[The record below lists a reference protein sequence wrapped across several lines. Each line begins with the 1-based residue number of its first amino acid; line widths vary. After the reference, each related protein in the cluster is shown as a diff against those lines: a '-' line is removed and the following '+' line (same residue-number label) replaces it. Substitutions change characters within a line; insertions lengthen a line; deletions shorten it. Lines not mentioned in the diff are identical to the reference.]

1 MTRSALLALAAALAV
16 TLLATPAEAQW
27 KWKDKSG
34 RVQYSDLPP
43 PQGTPDTDILTRPSG
58 GSGRQAAPASPAALA
73 AAGLSASG
81 AAAASSSPTAAPAS
95 RGADPE
101 LEAKRKI
108 AEQEQQKKIKDLEA
122 KMAVA
127 KADNCVRAKSQLQ
140 TIDSGIR
147 LARSN
152 EKGEREFLD
161 DAQRASERKR
171 AQDAIAS
178 DCK

>member
-1 MTRSALLALAAALAV
+1 MTRSVLLALAV
-16 TLLATPAEAQW
+16 TLAATFLATPAEAQW

-43 PQGTPDTDILTRPSG
+43 PQGTPDSDILNRPSG
-58 GSGRQAAPASPAALA
+58 GSGRQVPPASPAALA

-81 AAAASSSPTAAPAS
+81 ASASAPAAAPAP
-95 RGADPE
+95 RGPDPE

-122 KMAVA
+122 KMAAA

-161 DAQRASERKR
+161 DAQRAAERKR
-171 AQDAIAS
+171 AQDAITS

>member
-1 MTRSALLALAAALAV
+1 MTRSALLALVAAVA
-16 TLLATPAEAQW
+16 TGLLALPAEAQW

-43 PQGTPDTDILTRPSG
+43 PPGTPDADILGRPG
-58 GSGRQAAPASPAALA
+58 AGARRPVPASPAALE
-73 AAGLSASG
+73 AAGLAASG
-81 AAAASSSPTAAPAS
+81 AVAASAPALQP
-95 RGADPE
+95 RTADPE

-108 AEQEQQKKIKDLEA
+108 AEQEQQKKVKELEA
-122 KMAVA
+122 KLASA
-127 KADNCVRAKSQLQ
+127 KADNCARAKGSLQ

-147 LARSN
+147 LARTN

-161 DAQRASERKR
+161 DAQRGAERKR

-178 DCK
+178 DCR